1 MPPERNPD
9 ARRAAHAHHVQV
21 TEDILSPEARAGVFA
36 DLTAAFLKHH
46 NLTGN
51 AFLTPN
57 VIGEVN
63 EIPRDNSFAGG
74 KRADIAI
81 VELKVPSF
89 AFASPEQKQAF
100 IANATNTLVSASKGR
115 LTPNC
120 VWVNVVYAVDGL
132 WGIGGRA
139 YSNDDLLRSVSEAAT
154 PT

>member
-1 MPPERNPD
+1 M
-9 ARRAAHAHHVQV
+9 
-21 TEDILSPEARAGVFA
+21 
-36 DLTAAFLKHH
+36 
-46 NLTGN
+46 
-51 AFLTPN
+51 
-57 VIGEVN
+57 N

-74 KRADIAI
+74 KHADIAI